1 MYTARFDKDDN
12 HDDIPDKYQVKV
24 TFKVVNG
31 QWNDNT
37 AADKTVYVTLLD
49 ANGDFST
56 TGSGNL
62 TAGQIPAVGNRPA
75 AGYGAGRWDR
85 TPNTATVI
93 RSAMTY
99 TYTYAANPPGPG
111 IALTLTPVNYNGVYD
126 GLQHSAY
133 AVPNIQNG
141 TTVEYNVNGTWTTE
155 WPSAKD
161 AGTYTYVVR
170 ATNNNYRTVEST
182 VTINITRAPVVVTAQ
197 NAEKYAQAKDPDFT
211 ATVSGLKNGES
222 EDLITYTFEREEGEV
237 GGTYAITP
245 IGAAVQGNYTV
256 TYVPGTLTIIPF
268 GKPEPEIN
276 QDPPGTDP
284 TGPGTLGDPIE
295 IRDPDVPLANMRAW
309 ALLNLILG
317 IITVITGA
325 LMSISLIKKPKED
338 EDEKEQVRSN
348 EDTEEE
354 DKKRKK
360 SKLLG
365 IIPAVVA
372 VITFLLTE
380 DMRNPMVFV
389 DKWTI
394 LMAIY
399 AVAELLLAY
408 FTRNKKDEEKEEEE
422 QTNG

>member
-1 MYTARFDKDDN
+1 
-12 HDDIPDKYQVKV
+12 
-24 TFKVVNG
+24 
-31 QWNDNT
+31 
-37 AADKTVYVTLLD
+37 
-49 ANGDFST
+49 
-56 TGSGNL
+56 
-62 TAGQIPAVGNRPA
+62 
-75 AGYGAGRWDR
+75 
-85 TPNTATVI
+85 TATNVGEYTGRIVPSAAALGNSTANYDITYIAGKLTI
-93 RSAMTY
+93 RGNA
-99 TYTYAANPPGPG
+99 PGLV
-111 IALTLTPVNYNGVYD
+111 LTLTPVNYNGEYD
-126 GLQHSAY
+126 GRQHTAY

-141 TTVEYNVNGTWTTE
+141 TTVEYNIDGTWMTNP
-155 WPSAKD
+155 PSAKD
-161 AGTYTYVVR
+161 AGTVTYQVR
-170 ATNNNYRTVEST
+170 ARNNTYGTVYGT

-197 NAEKYAQAKDPDFT
+197 DAQKNAQAKDPDFT
-211 ATVSGLKNGES
+211 ATVTGLKNGES
-222 EDLITYTFEREEGEV
+222 EDLITYTFKREEGEV
-237 GGTYAITP
+237 GGTYAIYPT
-245 IGAAVQGNYTV
+245 GAAVQGNYTV
-256 TYVPGTLTIIPF
+256 TYVPGTLTINPF

-372 VITFLLTE
+372 VITFILTE

-399 AVAELLLAY
+399 AVAGLLLAY